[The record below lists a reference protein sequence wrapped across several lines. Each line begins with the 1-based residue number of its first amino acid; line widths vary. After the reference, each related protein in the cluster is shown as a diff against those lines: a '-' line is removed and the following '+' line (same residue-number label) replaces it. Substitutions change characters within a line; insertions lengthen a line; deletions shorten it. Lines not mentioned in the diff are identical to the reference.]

1 MAREYV
7 RHTVKDYAAWRIVY
21 DQHDAVRKS
30 SGCTKADVFV
40 NSANPNEV
48 LVVTEW
54 DSVEHS
60 HKFAE
65 SANLKETMMK
75 AGVISMPEITYA

>member
-1 MAREYV
+1 VLAV
-7 RHTVKDYAAWRIVY
+7 ISHPVKDFAAWKTVY
-21 DQHDAVRKS
+21 DQHESVRKAA
-30 SGCTKADVFV
+30 GCSKADVFTNV
-40 NSANPNEV
+40 ANPNEV

-65 SANLKETMMK
+65 SSNLKETMMK
-75 AGVISMPEITYA
+75 AGVLGMPEITYA

>member
-7 RHTVKDYAAWRIVY
+7 RHTVKDYATWRSVY
-21 DQHDAVRKS
+21 DQHDAFRKE
-30 SGCTKADVFV
+30 SGCTSAEGFV
-40 NSANPNEV
+40 SSSNPNEV

-54 DSVEHS
+54 DSVGHA

-65 SANLKETMMK
+65 SSNLKETMMK